1 MNYLKTLVKTVL
13 PGSATAVLRQILR
26 LIYKSFLVLFVLLA
40 GWIVSNLVKMVVV
53 RVLKAIKLDEIAD
66 NANLDDVLEKG
77 GIKLSLS
84 ELIGEISYW
93 IGILITIVIA
103 LNYLGLTIA
112 ADLLKTIVLYVPN
125 IIAAIFIMIIGMLGA
140 TILRGI
146 TKTAAVNAGIEKAK
160 ILSNIVRVIVIVFA
174 ALIALEQLKIGATTI
189 NLIITIVLATLGLGL
204 ALAFGLGCKDIVA
217 RHVQDWIESMKK

>member
-1 MNYLKTLVKTVL
+1 
-13 PGSATAVLRQILR
+13 
-26 LIYKSFLVLFVLLA
+26 VLFVLLA